1 MSVSSKKPTKLAYAA
16 LFIAYPMT
24 RIRRSLTGALIA
36 GLVSTT
42 VCGAVGIDAG
52 QALYTANC
60 LGCHGMPPNG
70 MKIDNLVAANRPDL
84 IRRQIEINPAMQFL
98 APLTD
103 ADLANIATFLAN
115 PTSSDADCIFGW
127 GETVLPSLLS
137 PRAASARAGVFDYRY
152 YPPANVY
159 IGIAMSATDQR
170 RHVYFLDANA
180 NASAGLVDLG
190 DIGGYLSPALAAG
203 CP

>member
-1 MSVSSKKPTKLAYAA
+1 MR
-16 LFIAYPMT
+16 M
-24 RIRRSLTGALIA
+24 IRRFLAGALIA
-36 GLVSTT
+36 GLIVGPVS
-42 VCGAVGIDAG
+42 GAASIDAG

-84 IRRQIEINPAMQFL
+84 IRRQIQTNPAMQFL

-103 ADLANIATFLAN
+103 ADLANVATFIAN
-115 PTSSDADCIFGW
+115 PTTNDADCIFGW
-127 GETVLPSLLS
+127 GEALLPALLS
-137 PRAASARAGVFDYRY
+137 PRTWSARAGVFDYRF

-159 IGIAMSATDQR
+159 VGIALSATDNR
-170 RHVYFLDANA
+170 RHLYFLDAKTGA
-180 NASAGLVDLG
+180 DLVDLG
-190 DIGGYLSPALAAG
+190 DIGGYLESALTAG